1 MTDHD
6 STSGTP
12 SNSLFDAWFSSSEKM
27 MRAQASWFTNVADTA
42 ESAEV
47 SEVVDLAKK
56 NWGQCEAQFNSWV
69 TASDQW
75 FPQGIKPSQEKTAG
89 TAEESVDAFEKLKLM
104 LNPATFLS
112 SGIDELNQVFQRLA
126 DGPDFADIG
135 VLEKKFM
142 RTGQDWSN
150 LCNANAEYQTVIATA
165 WGQAFDRYIKE
176 QADEPEGESIDLDGM
191 MQRWLKVANESLIQA
206 QRSDEFL
213 AAQRKLF
220 KTNTQYKLK
229 QREII
234 EAWCEAYTMPTRSE
248 VDDLHLMVY
257 ELRRELRQ
265 LKKQAQASR
274 NQTQTSKKTMPQP
287 SNEAPQM
294 KHSAPKLSGQPTQ
307 PKAHVQPAGV
317 PPSKPSNQG
326 LKSEV
331 ETPKNAAA
339 VKKQPAKKR
348 AAKVKKAAKVDT
360 INNRKPL

>member
-1 MTDHD
+1 MTNRN
-6 STSGTP
+6 STSG
-12 SNSLFDAWFSSSEKM
+12 SNPFFDAWVSSSEQM
-27 MRAQASWFTNVADTA
+27 IRAQSNWFAKADGPA
-42 ESAEV
+42 ESADV
-47 SEVVDLAKK
+47 SDVVAHAKQ
-56 NWGQCEAQFNSWV
+56 NWDQCETQFNSWV
-69 TASDQW
+69 TASEQW
-75 FPQGIKPSQEKTAG
+75 FPKNMGMPQDSSASSAG
-89 TAEESVDAFEKLKLM
+89 EPMDAFEKLKLM

-165 WGQAFDRYIKE
+165 WGQAFDRYLKE
-176 QADEPEGESIDLDGM
+176 QAAEPQSDTVDLDEM
-191 MQRWLKVANESLIQA
+191 MQRWLKVANESLIET

-248 VDDLHLMVY
+248 VDDLHRMVY

-265 LKKQAQASR
+265 LKKQAQ
-274 NQTQTSKKTMPQP
+274 QSKK
-287 SNEAPQM
+287 EAPQRVGEKAPQAVAKKM
-294 KHSAPKLSGQPTQ
+294 KARVEDAAPIKPT
-307 PKAHVQPAGV
+307 
-317 PPSKPSNQG
+317 
-326 LKSEV
+326 
-331 ETPKNAAA
+331 T
-339 VKKQPAKKR
+339 VKKQASKKPAPKAKK
-348 AAKVKKAAKVDT
+348 AVNSDNTK
-360 INNRKPL
+360 N

>member
-1 MTDHD
+1 MTDRN
-6 STSGTP
+6 STSATS
-12 SNSLFDAWFSSSEKM
+12 SNPFFDAWFSNSEQL
-27 MRAQASWFTNVADTA
+27 MRAQANWFSNVAETA
-42 ESAEV
+42 QSPDV
-47 SEVVDLAKK
+47 SEVVGLAKQ
-56 NWGQCEAQFNSWV
+56 NWDQCEAQFNSWV

-75 FPQGIKPSQEKTAG
+75 FPPGMKPSHEKTAG
-89 TAEESVDAFEKLKLM
+89 SAGESAHAFEKLKLM

-165 WGQAFDRYIKE
+165 WGQAFDRFLKE
-176 QADEPEGESIDLDGM
+176 EADEPQVESIDLDRM

-257 ELRRELRQ
+257 QLRRELRQ
-265 LKKQAQASR
+265 LKKQVHSSKNQAQA
-274 NQTQTSKKTMPQP
+274 PQP
-287 SNEAPQM
+287 NSEAPE
-294 KHSAPKLSGQPTQ
+294 SGKQASPL
-307 PKAHVQPAGV
+307 KAQVQTATVITSTPD
-317 PPSKPSNQG
+317 NQG
-326 LKSEV
+326 QE
-331 ETPKNAAA
+331 PAASSPQKASA
-339 VKKQPAKKR
+339 VKKQPSKEH
-348 AAKVKKAAKVDT
+348 AATVKKAVNVDT
-360 INNRKPL
+360 TNNRKPL